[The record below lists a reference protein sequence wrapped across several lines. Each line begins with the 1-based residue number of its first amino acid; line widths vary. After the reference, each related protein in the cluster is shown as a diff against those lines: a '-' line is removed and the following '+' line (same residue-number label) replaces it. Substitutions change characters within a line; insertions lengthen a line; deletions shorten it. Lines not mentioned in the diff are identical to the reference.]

1 MPDSFLPPY
10 ITTVTI
16 LYAALPHCFAL
27 RQHASIVTYR
37 TKGVAGFEKCLF
49 QLAPIQLYTV
59 LRNPVEKWWSGVYF
73 WKKVAL
79 PDTSTKASCYLL

>member
-1 MPDSFLPPY
+1 L
-10 ITTVTI
+10 TVLSNT
-16 LYAALPHCFAL
+16 LVLL
-27 RQHASIVTYR
+27 QHASIVTYR

-73 WKKVAL
+73 WKKVWHVL
-79 PDTSTKASCYLL
+79 LFSKSTITRTLYLIIEQHKSAHV